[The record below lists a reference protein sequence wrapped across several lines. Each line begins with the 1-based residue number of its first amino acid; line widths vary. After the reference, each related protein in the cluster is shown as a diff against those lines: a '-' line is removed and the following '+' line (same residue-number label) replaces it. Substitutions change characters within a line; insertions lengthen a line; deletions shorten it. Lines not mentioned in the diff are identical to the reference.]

1 MRKSDQYFLETHCI
15 RSQNSY
21 FLSVAHC
28 IQIENC
34 TKREFV
40 KHTSS
45 TMLIKIVYSIVV
57 LFPIASGLP
66 EDIDCFEANFPTK
79 LQSSKDD
86 SSVQWIKI
94 EQVLQFFSRVNGTS
108 ESNETSVFTIS
119 FGLRPEENITY
130 HYDIESQGNT
140 KQKRQLSLGYK
151 GRYVYGAIGF
161 HSCF

>member
-1 MRKSDQYFLETHCI
+1 
-15 RSQNSY
+15 
-21 FLSVAHC
+21 
-28 IQIENC
+28 
-34 TKREFV
+34 
-40 KHTSS
+40 
-45 TMLIKIVYSIVV
+45 MLIKIVYSIGV

-79 LQSSKDD
+79 LQSSTDD

-140 KQKRQLSLGYK
+140 KQKRQLSLGYN

-161 HSCF
+161 HSWQNVL